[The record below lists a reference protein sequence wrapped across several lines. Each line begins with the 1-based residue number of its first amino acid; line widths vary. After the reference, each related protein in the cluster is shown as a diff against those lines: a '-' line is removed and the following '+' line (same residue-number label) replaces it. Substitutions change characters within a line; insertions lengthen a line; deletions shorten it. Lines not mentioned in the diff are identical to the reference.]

1 MSTLFEQLG
10 GRDAVNAAVDIFY
23 GYVLN
28 DDRIKHFFDD
38 VDMDKQKNK
47 QRAFLTVAFGGPNN
61 YSGKDMR
68 DGHAHLVEKGLN
80 DSHVDAVAED
90 LAKALAEF
98 ECPGGPDCPGTGN
111 SQQRTRRHIGSIDHE
126 LRIWFDDVPAG
137 TNRPI
142 LHQRFNQDMMTAV

>member
-38 VDMDKQKNK
+38 VDMDQQKNR
-47 QRAFLTVAFGGPNN
+47 QRTFLTVAFGGPNN

-68 DGHAHLVEKGLN
+68 DGHAHLLERGLD
-80 DSHVDAVAED
+80 DSHVDAFAEN
-90 LAKALAEF
+90 LAKALADLNLSEDLIAQVL
-98 ECPGGPDCPGTGN
+98 EIAN
-111 SQQRTRRHIGSIDHE
+111 SVR
-126 LRIWFDDVPAG
+126 DD
-137 TNRPI
+137 I
-142 LHQRFNQDMMTAV
+142 LGR